1 MDETT
6 GAIISLEAA
15 SGATRGIPR
24 PRPGEYPPYASM
36 YLDLLP
42 DDDRLLDHLRDNL
55 RIVVDL
61 VSALPEERLLHRYAP
76 DRWTIKE
83 VLVHVVDD
91 ERIYAYRAMCFA
103 RGEATPLPGFEQDD
117 YAAASGA
124 NGRSLRS
131 ILAEYSAVRQAT
143 IALFDGLDEAAL
155 TRTGVANGN
164 RASVRALGWHIAG
177 HELHHL
183 KLLRERYLEADTG
196 TASLKEGT
204 RGPAWTS

>member
-1 MDETT
+1 MITLDAA
-6 GAIISLEAA
+6 GEAM
-15 SGATRGIPR
+15 RRIPR

-42 DDDRLLDHLRDNL
+42 DDDRLLEHLRANL
-55 RIVVDL
+55 RIAIDL
-61 VSALPEERLLHRYAP
+61 VAALPDERLLHRYAP
-76 DRWTIKE
+76 GKWTVKE
-83 VLVHVVDD
+83 VLVHIVDD

-103 RGEATPLPGFEQDD
+103 RGEAAPLPGFEQDG

-124 NGRSLRS
+124 NARTLRS
-131 ILAEYSAVRQAT
+131 ILAEYAAVREAT
-143 IALFDGLDEAAL
+143 IALFEGLDQAAL

-183 KLLRERYLEADTG
+183 RLLRERYG
-196 TASLKEGT
+196 V
-204 RGPAWTS
+204 

>member
-1 MDETT
+1 MR
-6 GAIISLEAA
+6 L
-15 SGATRGIPR
+15 IPK

-42 DDDRLLDHLRDNL
+42 DDGRLRQHLRDGL
-55 RIVVDL
+55 QGAIDL
-61 VSALPEERLLHRYAP
+61 VSGLPEATLLHRYAP
-76 DRWTIKE
+76 GKWTIKE
-83 VLVHVVDD
+83 TLVHVVDD

-103 RGEATPLPGFEQDD
+103 RGETTPLPGFEQDD

-124 NGRSLRS
+124 NARGLDG
-131 ILAEYSAVRQAT
+131 ILAEYAAVREAT
-143 IALFDGLDEAAL
+143 LTLFDGLDEAAL

-183 KLLRERYLEADTG
+183 NLIRDRYLAG
-196 TASLKEGT
+196 
-204 RGPAWTS
+204 

>member
-1 MDETT
+1 MT
-6 GAIISLEAA
+6 GRERADDAV
-15 SGATRGIPR
+15 RRIPR
-24 PRPGEYPPYASM
+24 PLPGEYPPYAQM

-42 DDDRLLDHLRDNL
+42 DDDRLLQHLRDGL
-55 RIVVDL
+55 QAAVDL
-61 VSALPEERLLHRYAP
+61 VSGLAEEQLLHRYAP

-91 ERIYAYRAMCFA
+91 ERIYACRAMCFA

-124 NGRSLRS
+124 NERSLRS
-131 ILAEYSAVRQAT
+131 IMAEYAAVRHAT
-143 IALFDGLDEAAL
+143 IALFDGLAEDAL
-155 TRTGVANGN
+155 SRTGVANGN

-183 KLLRERYLEADTG
+183 KLLRERYL
-196 TASLKEGT
+196 S
-204 RGPAWTS
+204 